1 MKILYSL
8 PHPSDRLG
16 AQRAGHMIRATAM
29 LSALQNLGHEVIR
42 VEAAS
47 SAGTQL
53 SVSVYRKLIRNLL
66 PRPIA
71 MRMRDRA
78 RIQHGIR
85 YASHLIERAQQNK
98 PDLILETH
106 IAFSLAGKIA
116 SEQTGLPL
124 ILDDCTPAWEEEQQ
138 YGVGLKNE
146 VKRIHREVTAQAS
159 LLIAV
164 NKTMRRNLLEEGAPP
179 ETVITVENG
188 FDDKAFYPGVDGSHF
203 RKQFQIPDDSVVIV
217 FVGSF
222 QPYHRVD
229 LLLRSFQLLRGAA
242 KVHLLIVGEGRTL
255 QDCKEL
261 AKTLGLTS
269 RVTFVGRVPY
279 AEVPSYAAAG
289 DIAVMPATNAYGN
302 PMKIYEYMA
311 LGKAIIA
318 PLQPTITEI
327 ATHGEDAYLFKA
339 EDISSLASAINT
351 LVSDPDLVLR
361 LGRCGAKRASEHSWD
376 KRAQVLQDAMQ
387 SVLRNNRPAPGSKRG

>member
-8 PHPSDRLG
+8 PHPADRLG
-16 AQRAGHMIRATAM
+16 TQRAGHMIRATAL

-42 VEAAS
+42 VEAAA
-47 SAGTQL
+47 SASTQL
-53 SVSVYRKLIRNLL
+53 SVSMYRKLIRKFL
-66 PRPIA
+66 PRSVA

-78 RIQHGIR
+78 RIQHGKR
-85 YASHLIERAQQNK
+85 YASHLIALARQNN

-116 SEQTGLPL
+116 SEQTGIPL
-124 ILDDCTPAWEEEQQ
+124 ILDDCSPAWEEEQQ
-138 YGVGLKNE
+138 YGVGLKDE

-159 LLIAV
+159 LLVAV

-179 ETVITVENG
+179 EIVVTVENG
-188 FDDKAFYPGVDGSHF
+188 FDDKAFHPGVDGSHF
-203 RKQFQIPDDSVVIV
+203 RKQFQIPADAVVIV

-229 LLLRSFQLLRGAA
+229 LLLRAFQLLNGTA
-242 KVHLLIVGEGRTL
+242 KAHLLLVGDGRTL
-255 QDCKEL
+255 PECKEL

-269 RVTFVGRVPY
+269 RITFAGRVSY
-279 AEVPSYAAAG
+279 TDVPFSGAAG
-289 DIAVMPATNAYGN
+289 DIAVMPATNDYGN
-302 PMKIYEYMA
+302 PMKLYEYMA

-327 ATHGEDAYLFKA
+327 AAHGEDSYLFKA
-339 EDISSLASAINT
+339 EDISSLASAMHT
-351 LVSDPDLVLR
+351 LVSNPDLVLR
-361 LGRCGAKRASEHSWD
+361 LGHCGAKRASEHSWN
-376 KRAQVLQDAMQ
+376 KRAQVLQDAMFG
-387 SVLRNNRPAPGSKRG
+387 VLKNNSPAQGFKRG